1 MKQTLQALYHRIAA
15 DFDAGASG
23 ETLMRSMASGVDA
36 MLVEAWHRHAPVA
49 SKQVDLIAVG
59 GYGRGELAPQ
69 SDWDLWFLVPEKMDE
84 AVAAEIQS
92 FLYAMWDTKAKVG
105 YAVRNLKETAA
116 HVAEEWDSATAA
128 TESRLLC
135 GEGVLYREM
144 KQKLGLFLKRKRK
157 AFVEAKQE
165 EFENRHRR
173 TGGTAFLMEPDI
185 KEGKGG
191 LRDIQAIFWMA
202 KAWYGSPDMS
212 GLVADGVVSE
222 TEWEHLIGARDFL
235 WRCRVGLH
243 LETGRPNERMGFEQ
257 QHQLSLRMGYVD
269 SPEHP
274 AVDAFM
280 KDYFRHAG
288 RIARVTGMLDMHFQE
303 QLHPQ
308 RFTFTRNIGD
318 GFTLEGLRVGVEDDQ
333 VFKTEPLRLLRIFNV
348 AQEGHRRLS
357 SQALRQ
363 IRADVLLIDD
373 AFRAS
378 SEANGIFMKI
388 LRHSRNV
395 AWALKEMNDTGVL
408 GRFIPE
414 FRDVVGLGQFNRYH
428 AYTVDEHTIR
438 AVGEARN
445 MFHEDRDIRLP
456 LAHDV
461 WHKIDRP
468 ELLYIALLFHDIAK
482 GMPGD
487 HSENGAVLA
496 RRFCERLQLSRDACD
511 LVTWLVKEHLTMAIA
526 SQRSDLS
533 DPEVI
538 RRFADFVSDMER
550 MNYLLLLTVADIAA
564 VGPAVWNDWKGALL
578 RDLYL
583 ATARVL
589 MGEEGG
595 SSEALQVRIVTR
607 IESVLARSG
616 AAERPALA
624 AAAALLPWRCV
635 MAFPPYQL
643 QPVVALLA
651 RVDGGEGVELFVD
664 ERRCETMV
672 MVVAKS
678 RPGLFAILTSAIAS
692 GHVNVVAAQAYALED
707 GRVLDVFHVQ
717 NQANEPLMQQ
727 TDIQRLRQRIAH
739 ALATE
744 VMLVPPKVAQPK
756 ISVLMRHAEVGARE
770 LPLASS
776 RQTAIEVTA
785 ADRPGLLAQYA
796 YVISSL
802 GYDIR
807 GAAISSFGER
817 IVDVFFLQGKSSAQ
831 LTPEEVTRLCDM
843 LVEAGRLPEERE

>member
-1 MKQTLQALYHRIAA
+1 MMREELQKLHSEIAA
-15 DFDAGASG
+15 AFDAGESG
-23 ETLMRSMASGVDA
+23 EILMRSMAARVDDL
-36 MLVEAWHRHAPVA
+36 LVRAWRKHAPTA
-49 SKQVDLIAVG
+49 LQQVDLVAVG

-69 SDWDLWFLVPEKMDE
+69 SDWDLWFLVPDHMDDVIGE
-84 AVAAEIQS
+84 EIQA
-92 FLYAMWDTKAKVG
+92 FLYTLWDTKVKIG
-105 YAVRNLKETAA
+105 YAVRTLKETAA
-116 HVAEEWDSATAA
+116 HVAEDWDSATAA

-135 GEGVLYREM
+135 GQGELYDGM
-144 KQKLGLFLKRKRK
+144 KKKLASFLKRRRK

-165 EFENRHRR
+165 EFENRHAR

-202 KAWYGSPDMS
+202 KVWYGSPDMS
-212 GLVADGVVSE
+212 GLVANGVVSE

-257 QHQLSLRMGYVD
+257 QHQLSRRMGYRD

-288 RIARVTGMLDMHFQE
+288 RIARVTRLLDMHFQE

-308 RFTFTRNIGD
+308 HFTFSKNIGD
-318 GFTLEGLRVGVEDDQ
+318 GFTLEGQLVGVESDR
-333 VFKTEPLRLLRIFNV
+333 VFKEEPLRLLRIFNV

-373 AFRAS
+373 DFRANQ
-378 SEANGIFMKI
+378 EANRIFLRI

-414 FRDVVGLGQFNRYH
+414 FREVVGLGQFNRYH

-496 RRFCERLQLSRDACD
+496 RRFCERLKLSRDATD
-511 LVTWLVKEHLTMAIA
+511 LVEWLVREHLTMAIR
-526 SQRSDLS
+526 SQRCDLS

-538 RRFADFVSDMER
+538 RQFADFVSDMER
-550 MNYLLLLTVADIAA
+550 MNYLFLLTVADIAA
-564 VGPAVWNDWKGALL
+564 VGPTVWNDWKGALL

-583 ATARVL
+583 ATTRIL
-589 MGEEGG
+589 MGEEGAG
-595 SSEALQVRIVTR
+595 SEALQNRIETR
-607 IESVLARSG
+607 IESVLARAG
-616 AAERPALA
+616 AAQRPELEA
-624 AAAALLPWRCV
+624 AARLLPWRCV
-635 MAFPPYQL
+635 MTFPPYQL
-643 QPVVALLA
+643 QPIVQLVAA
-651 RVDGGEGVELFVD
+651 ADGGDGVELFID
-664 ERRCETMV
+664 ERRGETMV
-672 MVVAKS
+672 MVVAKG
-678 RPGLFAILTSAIAS
+678 RPGLFAILTSVIAS
-692 GHVNVVAAQAYALED
+692 GHVNVVAAQAYELED

-717 NQANEPLMQQ
+717 DKENELLTQQ
-727 TDIQRLRQRIAH
+727 TDIQRLKERIAKSIE
-739 ALATE
+739 TE
-744 VMLVPPKVAQPK
+744 MELVPPKVAAPK
-756 ISVLMRHAEVGARE
+756 ISVLMRHAEVSARE
-770 LPLASS
+770 LALASS

-796 YVISSL
+796 YAISSH

-817 IVDVFFLQGKSSAQ
+817 IVDVFFLRGKTSEQ
-831 LTPEEVTRLCDM
+831 LTPDEIRQLCDI
-843 LVEAGRLPEERE
+843 LVEVGTLPEG